1 MNRDLR
7 YLSLA
12 SRITVELGA
21 DIVKTYYCEGFSDLI
36 AACPVPV
43 VIAGG
48 KKVPELDALKF
59 ARNAV
64 SDGAAG
70 VDMGRNIFQSDSP
83 ENMIQAVRSVVVQGV
98 DPQEA
103 YEQYQ
108 RSL

>member
-1 MNRDLR
+1 MPIL
-7 YLSLA
+7 LKP
-12 SRITVELGA
+12 T
-21 DIVKTYYCEGFSDLI
+21 YCEGFSDLI

-59 ARNAV
+59 ARNAI

-83 ENMIQAVRSVVVQGV
+83 ENMIQAVRSVVVNGV
-98 DPQEA
+98 SPKDA
-103 YEQYQ
+103 YKQYK
-108 RSL
+108 SSM